1 MNDPILARLADLGLV
16 PSPATE
22 PPPWFEPVA
31 RDGAIAYVSGQVAF
45 GSDGALIATGLLG
58 QGISTQL
65 GQDCARQCA
74 ANALRALSDGLNGL
88 QALDRIIK
96 LTVFVASTA
105 DFTEQPVVANGASE
119 TLHAVL
125 GSQGRHA
132 RSAIGV
138 AALPLGSPVEIEL
151 IASVR

>member
-1 MNDPILARLADLGLV
+1 MNDPLLDRLAAIGLV
-16 PSPATE
+16 PCPAAS

-45 GSDGALIATGLLG
+45 GADGALLAEGLLG
-58 QGISTQL
+58 ENISTQL

-88 QALDRIIK
+88 QSLRRIIK
-96 LTVFVASTA
+96 LTVFVASSA
-105 DFTEQPVVANGASE
+105 HFREQPVVANGASE

-125 GSQGRHA
+125 GARGKHA
-132 RSAIGV
+132 RSAVGV